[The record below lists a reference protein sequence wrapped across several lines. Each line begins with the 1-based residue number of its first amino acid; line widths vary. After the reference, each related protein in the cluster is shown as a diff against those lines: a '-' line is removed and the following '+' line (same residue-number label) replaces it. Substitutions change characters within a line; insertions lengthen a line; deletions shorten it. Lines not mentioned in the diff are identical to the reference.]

1 MNKTI
6 SINLGGFFFHIDED
20 AYQKLSRYFDA
31 VKRSLSPDGR
41 DEIMKD
47 IESRIAELFQERLKN
62 DKQVV
67 GLSEIEEVI
76 SIMGQPEDY
85 KIDDEKS
92 TYQSSSSSTNFYYPS
107 KRLYRDKENGML
119 GGIASGIGHYLNID
133 ALWIR
138 ILFIISPWITFGTS
152 LVIYIILWILIPEAK
167 TTTQKLEMKG
177 EPINISNIEKK
188 VKEGID
194 EISEKIGSID
204 HQKIANNAKNGAEQI
219 GSILREILSSFF
231 NIFGKIIGAFLVL
244 ISSFSLLGICI
255 IGIVMMFS
263 SSMPENYILNHIQ
276 QTPFGLE
283 TPLWSQGILFILV
296 VGIPIFFILILGLKL
311 LINNLKSIGNIA
323 KYTLLATW
331 VIALGITISLGIN
344 EATQLAFEG
353 KSVQKEVIAIAP
365 TDTLKIKFKNNDFY
379 SKSIYRDHDFKIT
392 QDEGD
397 NEIIYSNNVS
407 IEIKY
412 TDEANPYILIEKLAN
427 GKSTSQ
433 AKKRAEKIKY
443 NYKIEGNT
451 IILDNYLLTAVENK
465 FRGQEVEIY
474 LYLPKG
480 TIFQTDESYSNYDRS
495 DYDFFDEN
503 EYDTKNPVYQ
513 VDSDKIKCLNCL
525 ESESN
530 NDLSIEIETD
540 DTSASIYYDENGV
553 LVKKVVNKEENGVVK
568 STEERI
574 TATKKVKLD
583 SIKKEVINEM
593 NNSKKK

>member
-31 VKRSLSPDGR
+31 VKRSLSADGR

-67 GLSEIEEVI
+67 GLTEIEEVI

-92 TYQSSSSSTNFYYPS
+92 TYQSSSSSSTNFYYPS

-119 GGIASGIGHYLNID
+119 GGVMAGLGHYLGID
-133 ALWIR
+133 TLWLRIIMV
-138 ILFIISPWITFGTS
+138 ILFFGFGTG
-152 LVIYIILWILIPEAK
+152 LFVYIVLWILVPEAV

-177 EPINISNIEKK
+177 EPITISNIEKK
-188 VKEGID
+188 VKEGFDDIT
-194 EISEKIGSID
+194 SKFSNID
-204 HQKIANNAKNGAEQI
+204 HEKIANTAKSGATRI
-219 GSILREILSSFF
+219 GSTIEEVITT
-231 NIFGKIIGAFLVL
+231 IFKVFAKIIGAFIVF
-244 ISSFSLLGICI
+244 FSGIGLLGII
-255 IGIVMMFS
+255 ITSIIMIFS
-263 SSMPENYILNHIQ
+263 STMPDNYILNNI
-276 QTPFGLE
+276 QTPIGLE
-283 TPLWSQGILFILV
+283 TPLWAQGMLLLLGF
-296 VGIPIFFILILGLKL
+296 GIPLFFLLILGLKL
-311 LINNLKSIGNIA
+311 IVNNLRSIGNYV
-323 KYTLLATW
+323 KYSLLAVW
-331 VIALGITISLGIN
+331 LIAVGIIISLGIN
-344 EATQLAFEG
+344 EASQLAFEG
-353 KSVQKEVIAIAP
+353 KSVQKEVIAIVP

-379 SKSIYRDHDFKIT
+379 SKSNYRNHDFKIT

-412 TDEANPYILIEKLAN
+412 TDEATPYMLIEKLAN

-451 IILDNYLLTAVENK
+451 IVLDNYLLTAVENK

-503 EYDTKNPVYQ
+503 EYDTKNPVYR
-513 VDSDKIKCLNCL
+513 VDSDKIRCLNCL

-553 LVKKVVNKEENGVVK
+553 LVKKVINKEENGLVK

-583 SIKKEVINEM
+583 SIKKEVLNEI

>member
-6 SINLGGFFFHIDED
+6 SIKLGGFFFHIDED

-47 IESRIAELFQERLKN
+47 IESRIAELFQERIQN
-62 DKQVV
+62 DKQVI
-67 GLSEIEEVI
+67 GLIEIDAVI
-76 SIMGQPEDY
+76 AIMGEPEDY
-85 KIDDEKS
+85 KIDEE
-92 TYQSSSSSTNFYYPS
+92 TTNSSNTSSFYS
-107 KRLYRDKENGML
+107 KNNVKKLYRDKENSIISGV
-119 GGIASGIGHYLNID
+119 ASGFGHYLNID
-133 ALWIR
+133 PVWIR
-138 ILFIISPWITFGTS
+138 LLFVIIVIAGFGSPVLIYLILIII
-152 LVIYIILWILIPEAK
+152 IPEAV
-167 TTTQKLEMKG
+167 TTSQKLEMKG
-177 EPINISNIEKK
+177 EPINISNIERK

-194 EISEKIGSID
+194 EIADKIGSID
-204 HQKIANNAKNGAEQI
+204 HQKIAENTRQGINKTGNVLENFF
-219 GSILREILSSFF
+219 SIVF
-231 NIFGKIIGAFLVL
+231 NIIAKIIGGIIVF
-244 ISSFSLLGICI
+244 ISSISLLLFCLTGIFMI
-255 IGIVMMFS
+255 FS
-263 SSMPENYILNHIQ
+263 TNMPDNFLLNHIK
-276 QTPFGLE
+276 TPIGLE
-283 TPLWSQGILFILV
+283 TPMWVQGILVLFV
-296 VGIPIFFILILGLKL
+296 FGIPFFFLLILGLKL
-311 LINNLKSIGNIA
+311 LVNNLKSIGNIA

-443 NYKIEGNT
+443 NYAINGNT
-451 IILDNYLLTAVENK
+451 VVLDNYLLTAVENK

-574 TATKKVKLD
+574 TATKKAKLD

>member
-31 VKRSLSPDGR
+31 VKRSLSADGR

-67 GLSEIEEVI
+67 GLTEIEEVI
-76 SIMGQPEDY
+76 TIMGQPEDY

-119 GGIASGIGHYLNID
+119 GGVMAGLGHYLGID
-133 ALWIR
+133 TLWLRIIMV
-138 ILFIISPWITFGTS
+138 ILFFGFGTG
-152 LVIYIILWILIPEAK
+152 LFVYIVLWILVPEAV

-177 EPINISNIEKK
+177 EPITISNIEKK
-188 VKEGID
+188 VKEGFDDITSKFSNID
-194 EISEKIGSID
+194 HEKITNSAKSGATKIGSTIEEV
-204 HQKIANNAKNGAEQI
+204 ITT
-219 GSILREILSSFF
+219 
-231 NIFGKIIGAFLVL
+231 IFKVFAKIIGAFIVF
-244 ISSFSLLGICI
+244 FSGIGL
-255 IGIVMMFS
+255 IGIIITSIIMIFS
-263 SSMPENYILNHIQ
+263 STMPDNYILNNI
-276 QTPFGLE
+276 QTPIGLE
-283 TPLWSQGILFILV
+283 TPLWAQGMLLLLGF
-296 VGIPIFFILILGLKL
+296 GIPLFFLLILGLKL
-311 LINNLKSIGNIA
+311 MVNNLRSIGNYV
-323 KYTLLATW
+323 KYSLLAVW
-331 VIALGITISLGIN
+331 LIAVGIIISLGIN
-344 EATQLAFEG
+344 EASQLAFEG

-365 TDTLKIKFKNNDFY
+365 NDTLKIKFKNNDFY
-379 SKSIYRDHDFKIT
+379 SKSNYRHHDFKIT

-412 TDEANPYILIEKLAN
+412 TDEATPYMLIEKLAN

-451 IILDNYLLTAVENK
+451 IVLDNYLLTAVENK

-480 TIFQTDESYSNYDRS
+480 TIFKTDESYSNYDRS
-495 DYDFFDEN
+495 DYDFFDES
-503 EYDTKNPVYQ
+503 EYDTKNPVYR
-513 VDSDKIKCLNCL
+513 VDSDKVKCLNCL
-525 ESESN
+525 AEENSES
-530 NDLSIEIETD
+530 TD
-540 DTSASIYYDENGV
+540 SSSTIYYDDNGV
-553 LVKKVVNKEENGVVK
+553 L
-568 STEERI
+568 
-574 TATKKVKLD
+574 
-583 SIKKEVINEM
+583 IKKEVKVNETD
-593 NNSKKK
+593 STKTKEIITIKTK

>member
-1 MNKTI
+1 
-6 SINLGGFFFHIDED
+6 
-20 AYQKLSRYFDA
+20 
-31 VKRSLSPDGR
+31 
-41 DEIMKD
+41 MKD

-67 GLSEIEEVI
+67 GLTEIEEVI

-92 TYQSSSSSTNFYYPS
+92 TYQSSSSSSTNFYYPS

-119 GGIASGIGHYLNID
+119 GGVMAGLGHYLGID
-133 ALWIR
+133 TLWLRIIMV
-138 ILFIISPWITFGTS
+138 ILFFGFGTG
-152 LVIYIILWILIPEAK
+152 LFVYIVLWILVPEAV

-177 EPINISNIEKK
+177 EPITISNIEKK
-188 VKEGID
+188 VKEGFDDIT
-194 EISEKIGSID
+194 SKFSNID
-204 HQKIANNAKNGAEQI
+204 HEKIANTAKSGATRI
-219 GSILREILSSFF
+219 GSTIEEVITT
-231 NIFGKIIGAFLVL
+231 IFKVFAKIIGAFIVF
-244 ISSFSLLGICI
+244 FSGIGLLGII
-255 IGIVMMFS
+255 ITSIIMIFS
-263 SSMPENYILNHIQ
+263 STMPDNYILNHIN
-276 QTPFGLE
+276 TPIGLE
-283 TPLWSQGILFILV
+283 TPLWAQGMLLLLGF
-296 VGIPIFFILILGLKL
+296 GIPLFFLLILGLKL
-311 LINNLKSIGNIA
+311 MVNNLRSIGNYV
-323 KYTLLATW
+323 KYSLLAVW
-331 VIALGITISLGIN
+331 LIAVGIIISLGIN
-344 EATQLAFEG
+344 EASQLAFEG
-353 KSVQKEVIAIAP
+353 KSVQKEVIAIVP

-379 SKSIYRDHDFKIT
+379 SKSNYRNHDFKIT

-412 TDEANPYILIEKLAN
+412 TDEATPYMLIEKLAN

-451 IILDNYLLTAVENK
+451 IVLDNYLLTAVENK

-503 EYDTKNPVYQ
+503 EYDTKNPVYR
-513 VDSDKIKCLNCL
+513 VDSDKIRCLNCL

-553 LVKKVVNKEENGVVK
+553 LVKKVINKEENGLVK

-583 SIKKEVINEM
+583 SIKKEVLNEI

>member
-31 VKRSLSPDGR
+31 VKRSLAPDGR

-47 IESRIAELFQERLKN
+47 IESRIAELFQERIQN
-62 DKQVV
+62 EKQVI
-67 GLSEIEEVI
+67 GLAEIDTVI
-76 SIMGQPEDY
+76 GIMGQPEDY

-119 GGIASGIGHYLNID
+119 GGVMAGLGHYLGID
-133 ALWIR
+133 TLWLRIIMV
-138 ILFIISPWITFGTS
+138 ILFFGFGTG
-152 LVIYIILWILIPEAK
+152 LFVYIVLWILVPEAV

-177 EPINISNIEKK
+177 EPITISNIEKK
-188 VKEGID
+188 VKEGFDDIT
-194 EISEKIGSID
+194 SKFSNID
-204 HQKIANNAKNGAEQI
+204 HEKIANTAKSGATRI
-219 GSILREILSSFF
+219 GSTIEEVITT
-231 NIFGKIIGAFLVL
+231 IFKVFAKIIGAFIVF
-244 ISSFSLLGICI
+244 FSGMGLLAI
-255 IGIVMMFS
+255 IITSIIMIFS
-263 SSMPENYILNHIQ
+263 STMPDNYILNNI
-276 QTPFGLE
+276 QTPIGLE
-283 TPLWSQGILFILV
+283 TPLWAQGMLLLLGF
-296 VGIPIFFILILGLKL
+296 GIPLFFLLILGLKL
-311 LINNLKSIGNIA
+311 IVNNLRSIGNYV
-323 KYTLLATW
+323 KYSLLAVW
-331 VIALGITISLGIN
+331 LIAVGIIISLGIN
-344 EATQLAFEG
+344 EASQLAFEG
-353 KSVQKEVIAIAP
+353 KSVQKEVIAIVP

-379 SKSIYRDHDFKIT
+379 SKSNYRNHDFKIT

-412 TDEANPYILIEKLAN
+412 TDEATPYMLIEKLAN

-503 EYDTKNPVYQ
+503 EYDTKNPVYR
-513 VDSDKIKCLNCL
+513 VDSDKIRCLNCL

-553 LVKKVVNKEENGVVK
+553 LVKKVINKEENGVVK

-574 TATKKVKLD
+574 TATKQVKLD
-583 SIKKEVINEM
+583 SIKKEVLNEI

>member
-31 VKRSLSPDGR
+31 VKRSLSADGR

-67 GLSEIEEVI
+67 GLTEIEEVI

-92 TYQSSSSSTNFYYPS
+92 TYQSSSSSSTNFYYPS

-119 GGIASGIGHYLNID
+119 GGVMAGLGHYLGID
-133 ALWIR
+133 TLWLRIIMV
-138 ILFIISPWITFGTS
+138 ILFFGFGTG
-152 LVIYIILWILIPEAK
+152 LFVYIVLWILVPEAV

-177 EPINISNIEKK
+177 EPITISNIEKK
-188 VKEGID
+188 VKEGFDDIT
-194 EISEKIGSID
+194 SKFSNID
-204 HQKIANNAKNGAEQI
+204 HEKIANTAKSGATRI
-219 GSILREILSSFF
+219 GSTIEEVITT
-231 NIFGKIIGAFLVL
+231 IFKVFAKIIGAFIVF
-244 ISSFSLLGICI
+244 FSGIGLLGII
-255 IGIVMMFS
+255 ITSIIMIFS
-263 SSMPENYILNHIQ
+263 STMPDNYILNHIN
-276 QTPFGLE
+276 TPIGLE
-283 TPLWSQGILFILV
+283 TPLWAQGMLLLLGF
-296 VGIPIFFILILGLKL
+296 GIPLFFLLILGLKL
-311 LINNLKSIGNIA
+311 MVNNLRSIGNYV
-323 KYTLLATW
+323 KYSLLAVW
-331 VIALGITISLGIN
+331 LIAVGIIISLGIN
-344 EATQLAFEG
+344 EASQLAFEG
-353 KSVQKEVIAIAP
+353 KSVQKEVIAIVP

-379 SKSIYRDHDFKIT
+379 SKSNYRNHDFKIT

-412 TDEANPYILIEKLAN
+412 TDEATPYMLIEKLAN

-503 EYDTKNPVYQ
+503 EYDTKNPVYR
-513 VDSDKIKCLNCL
+513 VDSDKIRCLNCL

-553 LVKKVVNKEENGVVK
+553 LVKKVVNTDEKTSSV
-568 STEERI
+568 I
-574 TATKKVKLD
+574 KKQD
-583 SIKKEVINEM
+583 SIIKKSIKDEINKTK
-593 NNSKKK
+593 NK

>member
-31 VKRSLSPDGR
+31 VKRSLSADGR

-67 GLSEIEEVI
+67 GLTEIEEVI

-119 GGIASGIGHYLNID
+119 GGVMAGLGHYLGID
-133 ALWIR
+133 TLWLRIIMV
-138 ILFIISPWITFGTS
+138 ILFFGFGTG
-152 LVIYIILWILIPEAK
+152 LFVYIVLWILVPEAV

-177 EPINISNIEKK
+177 EPITISNIEKK
-188 VKEGID
+188 VKEGFDDIT
-194 EISEKIGSID
+194 SKFSNID
-204 HQKIANNAKNGAEQI
+204 HEKIANTAKSGATRI
-219 GSILREILSSFF
+219 GSTIEEVITT
-231 NIFGKIIGAFLVL
+231 IFKVFAKIIGAFIVF
-244 ISSFSLLGICI
+244 FSGMGLLAI
-255 IGIVMMFS
+255 IILSIIMIFS
-263 SSMPENYILNHIQ
+263 STMPDNYILNNI
-276 QTPFGLE
+276 QTPIGLE
-283 TPLWSQGILFILV
+283 TPLWAQGMLLLLGF
-296 VGIPIFFILILGLKL
+296 GIPLFFLLILGLKL
-311 LINNLKSIGNIA
+311 IVNNLRSIGNYV
-323 KYTLLATW
+323 KYSLLAVW
-331 VIALGITISLGIN
+331 LIAVGIIISLGIN
-344 EATQLAFEG
+344 EASQLAFEG
-353 KSVQKEVIAIAP
+353 KSVQKEVITIAP

-379 SKSIYRDHDFKIT
+379 SKSIYRNHDFKIT

-407 IEIKY
+407 IEIKE
-412 TDEANPYILIEKLAN
+412 TDAAAPYMLIEKLAN

-443 NYKIEGNT
+443 EYKIEGNT

-480 TIFQTDESYSNYDRS
+480 TIFQTDESFSNFDRS
-495 DYDFFDEN
+495 DYGFFDEN
-503 EYDTKNPVYQ
+503 EYDTKNPVYR
-513 VDSDKIKCLNCL
+513 VDADKVRCLNCL
-525 ESESN
+525 AEENREN
-530 NDLSIEIETD
+530 NGIENED
-540 DTSASIYYDENGV
+540 SSATIYYDENGV
-553 LVKKVVNKEENGVVK
+553 L
-568 STEERI
+568 
-574 TATKKVKLD
+574 
-583 SIKKEVINEM
+583 IKKEVKVNETDS
-593 NNSKKK
+593 SKTKEIITIKTK

>member
-85 KIDDEKS
+85 KIDDEKTS
-92 TYQSSSSSTNFYYPS
+92 YQSSSSSSTNFYYPS
-107 KRLYRDKENGML
+107 KRLYRDKENGMI
-119 GGIASGIGHYLNID
+119 GGVMAGLGHYLGVD
-133 ALWIR
+133 SLWLR
-138 ILFIISPWITFGTS
+138 ILMVILFFGFGTG
-152 LVIYIILWILIPEAK
+152 LFVYIVLWILVPEAI

-177 EPINISNIEKK
+177 QPITISNIEKK
-188 VKEGID
+188 VKEGFDDITSK
-194 EISEKIGSID
+194 ISSID
-204 HQKIANNAKNGAEQI
+204 HEKITNSAKSGASRI
-219 GSILREILSSFF
+219 GSSIEEVITT
-231 NIFGKIIGAFLVL
+231 IFKVFAKIIG
-244 ISSFSLLGICI
+244 SFILFFSAIALLGII
-255 IGIVMMFS
+255 ITSIIMIFS
-263 SSMPENYILNHIQ
+263 STMPENYILNHIQ
-276 QTPFGLE
+276 TPIGLE
-283 TPLWSQGILFILV
+283 TPLWAQGILFLLGF
-296 VGIPIFFILILGLKL
+296 GIPLFFLFILGLKL
-311 LINNLKSIGNIA
+311 MVNNLRSIGNYI
-323 KYTLLATW
+323 KYSLLAVW
-331 VIALGITISLGIN
+331 IVAVGIIISLGIN
-344 EATQLAFEG
+344 EASQLAFDG
-353 KSVQKEVIAIAP
+353 KSVQKEVITIAP

-379 SKSIYRDHDFKIT
+379 SKSIYRNHDFKIT

-407 IEIKY
+407 IEIKE
-412 TDEANPYILIEKLAN
+412 TDAAAPYMLIEKLAN

-443 NYKIEGNT
+443 EYKIEGNT

-480 TIFQTDESYSNYDRS
+480 TIFQTDESFSNFDRS
-495 DYDFFDEN
+495 DYGFFDEN
-503 EYDTKNPVYQ
+503 EYDTKNPVYR
-513 VDSDKIKCLNCL
+513 VDADKVRCLNCL
-525 ESESN
+525 AEENREN
-530 NDLSIEIETD
+530 NGIENED
-540 DTSASIYYDENGV
+540 SSATIYYDENGV
-553 LVKKVVNKEENGVVK
+553 L
-568 STEERI
+568 
-574 TATKKVKLD
+574 
-583 SIKKEVINEM
+583 IKKEVKVNETDS
-593 NNSKKK
+593 SKTKEIITIKTK

>member
-31 VKRSLSPDGR
+31 VKRSLSADGR

-67 GLSEIEEVI
+67 GLTEIEEVI

-119 GGIASGIGHYLNID
+119 GGVMAGLGHYLGID
-133 ALWIR
+133 TLWLRIIMV
-138 ILFIISPWITFGTS
+138 ILFFGFGTG
-152 LVIYIILWILIPEAK
+152 LFVYIVLWILVPEAV

-177 EPINISNIEKK
+177 EPITISNIEKK
-188 VKEGID
+188 VKEGFDDIT
-194 EISEKIGSID
+194 SKFSNID
-204 HQKIANNAKNGAEQI
+204 HEKIANTAKSGATRI
-219 GSILREILSSFF
+219 GSTIEEVITT
-231 NIFGKIIGAFLVL
+231 IFKVFAKIIGAFIVF
-244 ISSFSLLGICI
+244 FSGMGLLAI
-255 IGIVMMFS
+255 IITSIIMIFS
-263 SSMPENYILNHIQ
+263 STMPDNYILNNI
-276 QTPFGLE
+276 QTPIGLE
-283 TPLWSQGILFILV
+283 TPLWAQGMLLLLGF
-296 VGIPIFFILILGLKL
+296 GIPLFFLLILGLKL
-311 LINNLKSIGNIA
+311 IVNNLRSIGNYV
-323 KYTLLATW
+323 KYSLLAVW
-331 VIALGITISLGIN
+331 LIAVGIIISLGIN
-344 EATQLAFEG
+344 EASQLAFEG
-353 KSVQKEVIAIAP
+353 KSVQKEVITIAP

-379 SKSIYRDHDFKIT
+379 SKSNYRNHDFKIT

-412 TDEANPYILIEKLAN
+412 TDEATPYMLIEKLAN

-451 IILDNYLLTAVENK
+451 IVLDNYLLTAVENK

-503 EYDTKNPVYQ
+503 EYDTKNPVYR
-513 VDSDKIKCLNCL
+513 VDSDKIRCLNCL

-553 LVKKVVNKEENGVVK
+553 LVKKVINKEENGVVK

-574 TATKKVKLD
+574 TATKQVKLD
-583 SIKKEVINEM
+583 SIKKEVLNEIK
-593 NNSKKK
+593 NSKKK

>member
-31 VKRSLSPDGR
+31 VKRSLSADGR

-67 GLSEIEEVI
+67 GLTEIEEVI

-119 GGIASGIGHYLNID
+119 GGVMAGLGHYLGID
-133 ALWIR
+133 TLWLRIIMV
-138 ILFIISPWITFGTS
+138 ILFFGFGTG
-152 LVIYIILWILIPEAK
+152 LFVYIVLWILVPEAV

-177 EPINISNIEKK
+177 EPITISNIEKK
-188 VKEGID
+188 VKEGFDDIT
-194 EISEKIGSID
+194 SKFSNID
-204 HQKIANNAKNGAEQI
+204 HEKIANTAKSGATRI
-219 GSILREILSSFF
+219 GSTIEEVITT
-231 NIFGKIIGAFLVL
+231 IFKVFAKIIGAFIVF
-244 ISSFSLLGICI
+244 ISGFTLLFVVI
-255 IGIVMMFS
+255 ISIIMLFS
-263 SSMPENYILNHIQ
+263 STMPEHYILNNI
-276 QTPFGLE
+276 QTPIGLE
-283 TPLWSQGILFILV
+283 TPLWAQGLLLLLGA
-296 VGIPIFFILILGLKL
+296 GIPLFFFLILGLKL
-311 LINNLKSIGNIA
+311 IVNNLKSLGNYL
-323 KYTLLATW
+323 KYSLLAVW
-331 VIALGITISLGIN
+331 IIIIGIIASIIIN
-344 EATQLAFEG
+344 ETSQLAFEG

-379 SKSIYRDHDFKIT
+379 SKSNYRNHDFKIT

-412 TDEANPYILIEKLAN
+412 TDEATPYMLIEKLAN

-451 IILDNYLLTAVENK
+451 IVLDNYLLTAVENK

-503 EYDTKNPVYQ
+503 EYDTK
-513 VDSDKIKCLNCL
+513 
-525 ESESN
+525 
-530 NDLSIEIETD
+530 
-540 DTSASIYYDENGV
+540 
-553 LVKKVVNKEENGVVK
+553 K
-568 STEERI
+568 SS
-574 TATKKVKLD
+574 L
-583 SIKKEVINEM
+583 
-593 NNSKKK
+593 

>member
-85 KIDDEKS
+85 KIDDEKTS
-92 TYQSSSSSTNFYYPS
+92 YQSSSSSSTNFYYPS
-107 KRLYRDKENGML
+107 KRLYRDKENGMI
-119 GGIASGIGHYLNID
+119 GGVMAGLGHYLGVD
-133 ALWIR
+133 SLWLR
-138 ILFIISPWITFGTS
+138 ILMVILFFGFGTG
-152 LVIYIILWILIPEAK
+152 LFVYIVLWILVPEAI

-177 EPINISNIEKK
+177 QPITISNIEKK
-188 VKEGID
+188 VKEGFDDITSK
-194 EISEKIGSID
+194 ISSID
-204 HQKIANNAKNGAEQI
+204 HEKITNSAKSGASRI
-219 GSILREILSSFF
+219 GSSIEEVITT
-231 NIFGKIIGAFLVL
+231 IFKVFAKIIG
-244 ISSFSLLGICI
+244 SFILFFSAIALLGIVITSI
-255 IGIVMMFS
+255 IMIFS
-263 SSMPENYILNHIQ
+263 STMPENYILNHIQ
-276 QTPFGLE
+276 TPIGLE
-283 TPLWSQGILFILV
+283 TPLWAQGILFLLGF
-296 VGIPIFFILILGLKL
+296 GIPLFFLFILGLKL
-311 LINNLKSIGNIA
+311 MVNNLRSIGNYV
-323 KYTLLATW
+323 KYSLLAVW
-331 VIALGITISLGIN
+331 IVAVGIIISLGIN
-344 EATQLAFEG
+344 EASQLAFDG

-379 SKSIYRDHDFKIT
+379 SKSIYRNHDFKIT

-407 IEIKY
+407 IEIKE
-412 TDEANPYILIEKLAN
+412 TDAAAPYMLIEKLAN

-443 NYKIEGNT
+443 EYKIEGNT

-480 TIFQTDESYSNYDRS
+480 TIFQTDESFSNFDRS
-495 DYDFFDEN
+495 DYGFFDEN
-503 EYDTKNPVYQ
+503 EYDTKNPVYR
-513 VDSDKIKCLNCL
+513 VDADKVRCLNCL
-525 ESESN
+525 AEENREN
-530 NDLSIEIETD
+530 NGIENED
-540 DTSASIYYDENGV
+540 SSATIYYDENGV
-553 LVKKVVNKEENGVVK
+553 L
-568 STEERI
+568 
-574 TATKKVKLD
+574 
-583 SIKKEVINEM
+583 IKKEVKVNETDS
-593 NNSKKK
+593 SKTKEIITIKTK

>member
-31 VKRSLSPDGR
+31 VKRSLSADGR

-67 GLSEIEEVI
+67 GLTEIEEVI

-85 KIDDEKS
+85 KIDEEKS

-119 GGIASGIGHYLNID
+119 GGVMAGLGHYLGID
-133 ALWIR
+133 TLWLRIIMV
-138 ILFIISPWITFGTS
+138 ILFFGFGTG
-152 LVIYIILWILIPEAK
+152 LFVYIVLWILVPEAV

-177 EPINISNIEKK
+177 EPITISNIEKK
-188 VKEGID
+188 VKEGFDDIASKFSNID
-194 EISEKIGSID
+194 HEKIANTAKSGATKIGSTIEEV
-204 HQKIANNAKNGAEQI
+204 ITT
-219 GSILREILSSFF
+219 
-231 NIFGKIIGAFLVL
+231 IFKVFAKIIGAFIVF
-244 ISSFSLLGICI
+244 FSGIGLLGII
-255 IGIVMMFS
+255 ITSIIMIFS
-263 SSMPENYILNHIQ
+263 STMPDNYILNNI
-276 QTPFGLE
+276 QTPIGLE
-283 TPLWSQGILFILV
+283 TPLWAQGMLLLLGF
-296 VGIPIFFILILGLKL
+296 GIPLFFLLILGLKL
-311 LINNLKSIGNIA
+311 IVNNLRSIGNYL
-323 KYTLLATW
+323 KYSLLAVW
-331 VIALGITISLGIN
+331 LIAVGIIISLGIN
-344 EATQLAFEG
+344 EASQLAFDG

-379 SKSIYRDHDFKIT
+379 SKNNYRHHDFKIT

-407 IEIKY
+407 IEVKY
-412 TDEANPYILIEKLAN
+412 TDEATPYMLIEKLAN

-451 IILDNYLLTAVENK
+451 IVLDNYLLTAVENK

-503 EYDTKNPVYQ
+503 EYDTKNPVYR
-513 VDSDKIKCLNCL
+513 VDSDKIRCLNCL

-583 SIKKEVINEM
+583 SIKKEVINEI
-593 NNSKKK
+593 NNSKK